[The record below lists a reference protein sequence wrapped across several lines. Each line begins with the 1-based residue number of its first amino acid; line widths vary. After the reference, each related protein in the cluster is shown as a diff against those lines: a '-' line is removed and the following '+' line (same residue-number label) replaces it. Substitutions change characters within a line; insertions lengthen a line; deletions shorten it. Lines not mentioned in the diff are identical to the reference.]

1 MAQKRSKNQ
10 IRRARSK
17 QRKVEPAPETTT
29 PAAETN
35 SGEKPV
41 INSVEKAASETNPVP
56 VAPVAEIAEDELY
69 SQFSDVFQKFSGSI
83 TTEEPVKEEKT
94 SEVFFN
100 DDNDSSLDDS
110 SSEDEVLSKRQYRKL
125 HKVPLSALRASVAR
139 PQVVEWFDADAPDSY
154 LLVKIKSLPNIIQVP
169 DHWLAK
175 RDYLTSRKGIE
186 RLPFQ
191 LPKFI
196 RDTGIQEMR
205 TFGDD
210 QTLKQLQRD
219 RVQPKMGRLD
229 IDYQKLFD
237 AFFKNQTKPRIF
249 GYGDVYYEGIE
260 AVDVFSDE
268 VVNVVPGRVS
278 KQLRVA
284 LGMTE
289 DESIPPPWIS
299 IMREVGKP
307 PAYEEFLV
315 PGLDVDY
322 NNGGY
327 KSLYAEENGE
337 VAVDYWG
344 RPEEGEEEEEEEEEE
359 EDDDEDE
366 DEEEEEEGFDEKQE
380 VGQQEEEEER
390 TTAEPKTSIT
400 EFSKVKTTRQKPTK
414 DSGPKTLYTVLE
426 TSKSDADNGLLKG
439 EYQYNLSKES
449 QPESKQE
456 KSPEV
461 TSTKKFK
468 F

>member
-10 IRRARSK
+10 IRRARAK
-17 QRKVEPAPETTT
+17 QRKVEPAPESNTD
-29 PAAETN
+29 EQLVKS
-35 SGEKPV
+35 SGEK
-41 INSVEKAASETNPVP
+41 AAPETETVL
-56 VAPVAEIAEDELY
+56 VAPIAEIAEDDLY
-69 SQFSDVFQKFSGSI
+69 SQFSDIFQKFSGGVAS
-83 TTEEPVKEEKT
+83 EEPPREEKT

-100 DDNDSSLDDS
+100 DDNDSSLEDS
-110 SSEDEVLSKRQYRKL
+110 SSDDEVLSKRQYRKL
-125 HKVPLSALRASVAR
+125 HKIPLSALRASVAR

-154 LLVKIKSLPNIIQVP
+154 LLVKLKSLPNIVQVP

-237 AFFKNQTKPRIF
+237 AFFKHQTKPRIF
-249 GYGDVYYEGIE
+249 GYGDVYYEGRE

-289 DESIPPPWIS
+289 DEAIPPPWIS

-307 PAYEEFLV
+307 PAYEDFLV
-315 PGLDVDY
+315 PGLDVEY

-327 KSLYAEENGE
+327 KSLYAEENSE
-337 VAVDYWG
+337 VATDYWG
-344 RPEEGEEEEEEEEEE
+344 RPEEGEEEE
-359 EDDDEDE
+359 DDEEDE
-366 DEEEEEEGFDEKQE
+366 DEEEEEEVDNEEEDEEEEE
-380 VGQQEEEEER
+380 VQEEEER
-390 TTAEPKTSIT
+390 TSAEPKVSIT
-400 EFSKVKTTRQKPTK
+400 EFSKVKTYTPKPTD
-414 DSGPKTLYTVLE
+414 DSGPKSLYTVLE

-439 EYQYNLSKES
+439 GYQYSISKETQS
-449 QPESKQE
+449 ENKQE
-456 KSPEV
+456 RSPEV
-461 TSTKKFK
+461 SSTKKFK